1 MSCNCIEMWLL
12 PELLYVLVRILERID
27 HGVLITYA
35 IIIVTVVVVVGV
47 IWLGLVMQSQEGYMI
62 LV

>member
-1 MSCNCIEMWLL
+1 MSCNCIGMWLL

-47 IWLGLVMQSQEGYMI
+47 IWLGLVMQSQEGYRI